1 MSLYTGGV
9 RPSVGPPELRGG
21 LWLGLVLAVLA
32 ATQLAGVRPA
42 SAHASFVAASPRPG
56 LGVPQAPGAVVL
68 RFTEPL
74 NRRLSRIEVL
84 DGKGNDVGEGPTA
97 AVEGDGLAMQRRLGL
112 LPPGT
117 YTVRWTTVSTLDGHR
132 LQGSYSFGV
141 GTAATDAETVRASA
155 VDSEGWL
162 GLLGRLAA
170 LLGLSLWIGAG
181 LLGRVAAGAGL
192 GPARLLRLGRLAP
205 GLVLGGT
212 AASLL
217 SLATLSTGSAT
228 RVLEVLSAGQSGWFR
243 AGLLVLSAA
252 GLAVGARWAGLG
264 LALAAA
270 AVVTEAASGHA
281 ASSPAP
287 ALATASF
294 SVHLT
299 AVGAWVF
306 AIAAAALA
314 RPVRPV
320 LAALTPYA
328 VGAAAVVALTGALNA
343 ALELNRPGELVSTGY
358 GRVVLLKVAVITT
371 MAGLGLSHYRLRR
384 QPAAG
389 EGLVRRPVRR
399 ELGAAMAGLV
409 AATVL
414 VGTPNPPREA
424 EAAERVAAGDV
435 VLAGLGSRP
444 ALSLA
449 GASGPVV
456 VGLTVLPPEPGPVEL
471 RVYVDGAEAGD
482 GLRRVRVLGRGPAGA
497 RLEVPLALC
506 GFGCFAGRAVLARGE
521 WELGAQAESNRGPLR
536 ASFSTPIPAPD
547 GRAELARA
555 IQAMERLRSA
565 AMREDLRGAVDGP
578 LIVADYRFFAPDA
591 FEIRVA
597 GREQVVI
604 GDRSYERLD
613 PAGTWTEGPWPGLP
627 YTWPKGYYRTF
638 WGDAAAVR
646 LVGTEVVEGV
656 PSRVVAFVLPR
667 LPAWFRLWVGVN
679 DGLVRRQEMRTR
691 GHLMDHTYRDLD
703 ATSPIRPPI

>member
-1 MSLYTGGV
+1 M
-9 RPSVGPPELRGG
+9 
-21 LWLGLVLAVLA
+21 LVLVAGIE
-32 ATQLAGVRPA
+32 LAGVRPA
-42 SAHASFVAASPRPG
+42 AAHAAFVAASPRPG
-56 LGVPQAPGAVVL
+56 TGLPQAPGAVVL
-68 RFTEPL
+68 RFSEPL
-74 NRRLSRIEVL
+74 DRRLSRIEVL
-84 DGKGNDVGEGPTA
+84 DGKGSDVGEGATA
-97 AVEGDGLAMQRRLGL
+97 AVGGDELAMQRRLGL
-112 LPPGT
+112 LSPGA

-132 LQGSYSFGV
+132 LGGSYSFGV
-141 GTAATDAETVRASA
+141 GTGATDAETVRASA

-170 LLGLSLWIGAG
+170 LVGLSLWIGSG
-181 LLGRVAAGAGL
+181 LLGRVAAAAGL
-192 GPARLLRLGRLAP
+192 GAARLLRLGRLAP

-212 AASLL
+212 VLSLL
-217 SLATLSTGSAT
+217 SLAALSTGSAT
-228 RVLEVLSAGQSGWFR
+228 RVLEVLSAGQSGRFR
-243 AGLLVLSAA
+243 AGLVVLSAV
-252 GLAVGARWAGLG
+252 GVAVGARWAGLG

-270 AVVTEAASGHA
+270 AVVAEAASGHA

-299 AVGAWVF
+299 AVGVWVF

-343 ALELNRPGELVSTGY
+343 AVELNRPGELVSTGY
-358 GRVVLLKVAVITT
+358 GRVVVLKVAVITA
-371 MAGLGLSHYRLRR
+371 MAALGLRHYRLRR
-384 QPAAG
+384 QPGAG
-389 EGLVRRPVRR
+389 EGLVQRPVRK

-424 EAAERVAAGDV
+424 EAADQVAAGDV

-449 GASGPVV
+449 GASGPFVF
-456 VGLTVLPPEPGPVEL
+456 GLTVLPPEPGPVEL
-471 RVYVDGAEAGD
+471 RLSVDGAEAGD

-497 RLEVPLALC
+497 RFEVPLTPC
-506 GFGCFAGRAVLARGE
+506 GFGCFAGRTALARGG
-521 WELGAQAESNRGPLR
+521 WELDAQAESNRGPLR
-536 ASFSTPIPAPD
+536 ASFSAPIPTPD

-555 IQAMERLRSA
+555 IEAMEQLRSA
-565 AMREDLRGAVDGP
+565 TMREDLRGSVDDP
-578 LIVADYRFFAPDA
+578 LLVVDYRFSAPDA

-597 GREQVVI
+597 GRHHVVI
-604 GDRSYERLD
+604 GDRSYERPD
-613 PAGTWTEGPWPGLP
+613 PTATWTEAPWTGLP
-627 YTWPKGYYRTF
+627 YTWPKGYYRTI
-638 WGDAAAVR
+638 WRDAAAVR
-646 LVGTEVVEGV
+646 LLGTEVVEGV
-656 PSRVVAFVLPR
+656 PSRVVAFVLPE
-667 LPAWFRLWVGVN
+667 LPAWLRLWVGVD

-703 ATSPIRPPI
+703 DAPPIRPPM